1 MNTVFQIPRIL
12 QQYCEGRGE
21 FELRGANVRDL
32 LEELN
37 QEHPALYQCICNETG
52 ALRQHIHLF
61 INNKLYCGSKDLD
74 TPLESGDIVS
84 VFQAVSGG

>member
-12 QQYCEGRGE
+12 QQYGDGRME
-21 FELRGANVRDL
+21 FRLNGATVRAV
-32 LEELN
+32 LEEL
-37 QEHPALYQCICNETG
+37 ERDHPAVHLCICNETG
-52 ALRQHIHLF
+52 ALRRHIHLF
-61 INNKLYCGSKDLD
+61 VNDKIICGAKDLD